1 MKKNNN
7 FLITGA
13 TSFTG
18 NNFIQTNNIYNYL
31 AYIKGNKN
39 NSDNIEYVSDLNI
52 LSEKIKDKSIDT
64 CIHIANF
71 KDKITDKFDTDIEIN
86 FLKQI
91 KSSGISKIIYL
102 SSYWVDLKT
111 LENNEYVLHKKNI
124 EFEIKKKFTFVILRI
139 GDIYGANDKRQKLLP
154 YLLKNENQDNI
165 ELEGHPKNL
174 IKPVS
179 LNSISSFITELFSN
193 TLYKNK
199 TVDFFGEDYYLEDFI
214 NLFKESRDKKFVT
227 TYKGNTNYQNSYKST
242 SDETIIV
249 NEDLY
254 NNLKALH

>member
-1 MKKNNN
+1 M
-7 FLITGA
+7 
-13 TSFTG
+13 
-18 NNFIQTNNIYNYL
+18 
-31 AYIKGNKN
+31 
-39 NSDNIEYVSDLNI
+39 
-52 LSEKIKDKSIDT
+52 
-64 CIHIANF
+64 
-71 KDKITDKFDTDIEIN
+71 
-86 FLKQI
+86 
-91 KSSGISKIIYL
+91 
-102 SSYWVDLKT
+102 
-111 LENNEYVLHKKNI
+111 
-124 EFEIKKKFTFVILRI
+124 
-139 GDIYGANDKRQKLLP
+139 
-154 YLLKNENQDNI
+154 
-165 ELEGHPKNL
+165 

-214 NLFKESRDKKFVT
+214 NLFKESRDKNFVT